1 MMQKKKKAIFW
12 IFAGV
17 GITLLILFITT
28 LILFRN
34 ELRSL
39 ASLKKVDNYGMY
51 QMTYYGDYG
60 FDEFLKVGA
69 ESDADIEAF
78 VTRRLL
84 KGLPID
90 LGVTGD
96 GCTAFVVKNENDDI
110 LFGRNFDFTYSP
122 SLQLYTTPDNGY
134 ASVSTVNLSFLGY
147 SEDNLPDGGFFEC
160 FLTLAAPFLPFDGMN
175 EKGLAITSLAVPEA
189 EAPYYSDKVT
199 LNTTTAIRLV
209 LDNAATVEE
218 AVDLLRQYN
227 IYFSNGIACHYLIA
241 DASGHSAIVEYIN
254 QELCIVE
261 TDEEYQIASNF
272 IAYDGLN
279 IGEGFT
285 EFERYDKVQNAIEVN
300 EGTLEAEGAI
310 QLLVDVGIFDGDIDK
325 LQWSVLYNLTTGDGE
340 IFANRKMD
348 NIIEF
353 HLSID
358 KEL

>member
-1 MMQKKKKAIFW
+1 MQKKKKEIFG

-69 ESDADIEAF
+69 ESDTDIEAF
-78 VTRRLL
+78 VTKRLL
-84 KGLPID
+84 KGLPIN

-122 SLQLYTTPDNGY
+122 SLQIYTTPDNGY

-160 FLTLAAPFLPFDGMN
+160 FLTLAAPFLPFD
-175 EKGLAITSLAVPEA
+175 
-189 EAPYYSDKVT
+189 
-199 LNTTTAIRLV
+199 
-209 LDNAATVEE
+209 
-218 AVDLLRQYN
+218 
-227 IYFSNGIACHYLIA
+227 
-241 DASGHSAIVEYIN
+241 
-254 QELCIVE
+254 
-261 TDEEYQIASNF
+261 
-272 IAYDGLN
+272 
-279 IGEGFT
+279 
-285 EFERYDKVQNAIEVN
+285 
-300 EGTLEAEGAI
+300 
-310 QLLVDVGIFDGDIDK
+310 
-325 LQWSVLYNLTTGDGE
+325 
-340 IFANRKMD
+340 
-348 NIIEF
+348 
-353 HLSID
+353 
-358 KEL
+358 